1 MPSIPSALFSCLLP
15 FFLHF
20 CLSSFPSLLSFLS
33 FFLFLFAPFSPI
45 ILFSRFLSLSLPLQ
59 QAQAVDENFCTALE
73 YGLPPTGGWG
83 MGIDRFCMF
92 LTDSANIKVY
102 MYMQCSVYS
111 CCGVHVCTCNLH
123 YQSVK
128 CKGAYNCIISSK
140 YLLLVVNLV
149 QNFSQCDSFIYM

>member
-15 FFLHF
+15 FFTFVYPLF
-20 CLSSFPSLLSFLS
+20 LLFFSFLS

-45 ILFSRFLSLSLPLQ
+45 IFSSRFLSLPLPLQ

-102 MYMQCSVYS
+102 MYMQRSVYS
-111 CCGVHVCTCNLH
+111 CCGVYICTCNLH

-128 CKGAYNCIISSK
+128 CKGTHNSIISS
-140 YLLLVVNLV
+140 
-149 QNFSQCDSFIYM
+149 